1 MPVSKEEVD
10 KIALLAKLK
19 LSEEEREK
27 FTVQLSEILDYI
39 DKLNELDTDDIV
51 PLHHIFE
58 FDTPLREDETKVG
71 LNQEKALMNAP
82 AKENGYFKTPKVK
95 D

>member
-1 MPVSKEEVD
+1 VSVSKEEVD

-19 LSEEEREK
+19 LSEKEREK

-39 DKLNELDTDDIV
+39 NKLNELDTEHV
-51 PLHHIFE
+51 KPMYHILD
-58 FDTPLREDETKVG
+58 FDTPLREDETKST
-71 LNQEKALMNAP
+71 LSRERALMNAP
-82 AKENGYFKTPKVK
+82 AQEDGYFKTPKVK